1 MITTSEIRA
10 IARVLWDDIYQNER
24 GPTEQ
29 DHAFLDALARADSKW
44 SDTVRL
50 AKRSYH
56 DHPKVL
62 QAMRNLAARQQAA
75 EYLAAYKT
83 FTAAEEIEFAQ
94 AAE

>member
-29 DHAFLDALARADSKW
+29 DHAFLEALSRADKRCSETLADANIRYGVK
-44 SDTVRL
+44 SDTYRAV
-50 AKRSYH
+50 K
-56 DHPKVL
+56 
-62 QAMRNLAARQQAA
+62 NLATRQHAA
-75 EYLAAYKT
+75 EYLAAHRTYE
-83 FTAAEEIEFAQ
+83 AAEEIEFAQ

>member
-29 DHAFLDALARADSKW
+29 DHAFLDALARADRKW
-44 SDTVRL
+44 SDTVIL
-50 AKRSYH
+50 AKRSYK

-75 EYLAAYKT
+75 EYLAAYRAYE
-83 FTAAEEIEFAQ
+83 AADEME
-94 AAE
+94 AA